1 MSYNAKVYKVFIAS
15 PDDVRNEREIV
26 RSVIMRW
33 NAINAESK
41 KIVLLPVGWETHAA
55 PETGKSAQEYINEE
69 VLDKCDILIGIFWTK
84 LGIPTKIAK
93 SGTVEEIQRH
103 ISEHKLAMLYFST
116 KEIPNDVDLEQLKL
130 VRNFK
135 EEIRSKSLYGEFLD
149 ERDLE
154 NKLYSHLE
162 IKIAEGKI
170 QSTRDSDILARIQ
183 NDDELVAEIN
193 NHFPLVAKNL
203 LQRIIDEYRSD
214 EVWNSI
220 INKLSNSPADLRE
233 SLIFMAKRGAF
244 RHKAFVEGY
253 NVLAKCSQ
261 VDFGNFMSTLYS
273 INKFE
278 FYDIYNKG
286 LLEDSPFTTR
296 LLELISKDVFYV
308 GGGEEEE

>member
-15 PDDVRNEREIV
+15 PDDVHNEREIV

-55 PETGKSAQEYINEE
+55 PETRKSAQEYINEE
-69 VLDKCDILIGIFWTK
+69 ILDKCDVLIGIFWTK
-84 LGIPTKIAK
+84 LGSPTKIAK

-103 ISEHKLAMLYFST
+103 ISARKLTMLYFST
-116 KEIPNDVDLEQLKL
+116 KEIPNDVDIDQLKL
-130 VRNFK
+130 VRSFK
-135 EEIRSKSLYGEFLD
+135 EEIRNKSLYGEFLD

-154 NKLYSHLE
+154 SKLYSHLE
-162 IKIAEGKI
+162 IKIAEGKL

-203 LQRIIDEYRSD
+203 LQIIIDEYRSD
-214 EVWNSI
+214 EVWNAI
-220 INKLSNSPADLRE
+220 IKKLSSSPADLRE

-244 RHKAFVEGY
+244 RHEAYVEGY

-261 VDFGNFMSTLYS
+261 VDFGNFMSILYS
-273 INKFE
+273 INKCE

-286 LLEDSPFTTR
+286 LLVRLQLDS
-296 LLELISKDVFYV
+296 
-308 GGGEEEE
+308 

>member
-69 VLDKCDILIGIFWTK
+69 VLDKCDILIGIFWAK

-130 VRNFK
+130 VRSFK

-193 NHFPLVAKNL
+193 NHFPLVARNL
-203 LQRIIDEYRSD
+203 LQRIIDECRSD

-244 RHKAFVEGY
+244 RHKAYVKGY

-296 LLELISKDVFYV
+296 LLELISKDVFYG